1 MVFCGAIRTKG
12 KMLFYLIWQNDF
24 FWKTIGCTI
33 LNNLLLKTKPK
44 TIGFKTTGWDFVSTG
59 RIWIPDMSGIK
70 VIHCLV
76 LLFRL
81 LAIWVIKV
89 IYMVNF
95 RWPFS
100 KMVYINIPNNQ
111 IDTFGDLMTWKTEIS
126 RSPKILLFGFARYS
140 DVRQSNPTCKFC
152 SCLNYL
158 ILTLI
163 N

>member
-1 MVFCGAIRTKG
+1 MLGCFPHLNEHYCETKLTNWKIMVFCGAIRTKG

-81 LAIWVIKV
+81 LAIWVIRV
-89 IYMVNF
+89 VYMVNF

-100 KMVYINIPNNQ
+100 KIVYINIPNNQ
-111 IDTFGDLMTWKTEIS
+111 NDTFGDLVTWK
-126 RSPKILLFGFARYS
+126 K
-140 DVRQSNPTCKFC
+140 
-152 SCLNYL
+152 
-158 ILTLI
+158 
-163 N
+163 